1 MSFFDRFLAFLLYA
15 LALVMVAGAV
25 HIVAIL
31 LMPYV
36 APNDG
41 FARLSGYGRPGELV
55 LLPRIEPGHQLTP
68 FADPALA
75 QGICLFDLDD
85 GSLFIHGDLQTG
97 GLVTL
102 SFRTRTGRI
111 FYGMTDKASQH
122 GTLAVRVLTGAQ
134 REKLQGDEEQD
145 PQQELRIVSPE
156 ATGYILINAFVPFP
170 SARSQSE
177 AQIKAIS
184 CATEPMEDTANEEE
198 GLRVFAARGA
208 GHEDGAA
215 EGAKSAKRDE

>member
-1 MSFFDRFLAFLLYA
+1 MSFCDRLLAFMLYA
-15 LALVMVAGAV
+15 VALVMVAGAV

-41 FARLSGYGRPGELV
+41 FKRLSSYGQPGELV
-55 LLPRIEPGHQLTP
+55 LLPRAEPGHQLTP

-75 QGICLFDLDD
+75 QGMCLFDLED

-122 GTLAVRVLTGAQ
+122 GTLAIRVLTATQ
-134 REKLQGDEEQD
+134 RDQLQGDEEQD
-145 PQQELRIVSPE
+145 PQRELRIVSPE
-156 ATGYILINAFVPFP
+156 ATGYILINAFVPYP
-170 SARSQSE
+170 SARPQSE

-184 CATEPMEDTANEEE
+184 CATEPMEDNAKGEE
-198 GLRVFAARGA
+198 GLKGFAARGT
-208 GHEDGAA
+208 GREDGAA
-215 EGAKSAKRDE
+215 RGAQSARNN